1 MNRKFCA
8 WKFFIKA
15 FVLEHKV
22 YLIEKKSIVHGK
34 INMFA
39 VVAQNNPTV
48 LDIVVIMCHIYLE
61 PAVKTQKKNRA
72 LSHQSKQKTRN

>member
-48 LDIVVIMCHIYLE
+48 LDIVVIMCHIYFDYRTSSE
-61 PAVKTQKKNRA
+61 NTEKE
-72 LSHQSKQKTRN
+72 QSCDVATN